1 MRQLDKVY
9 ATLISLSKET
19 KHNTSLVLNLYYV
32 TIKHLKWPS
41 IFLLQNVSSSQAMEK
56 AFSRTLDNMATNFE
70 LSFDV
75 VSTDR
80 HLSVDVVSTDR
91 HLSVDVVSTDRHLS
105 VDAISTDC
113 HLSIKNWCRQTVDS
127 STSITS
133 SIPGILPKD
142 CWKQWCKQLQRKI
155 NLVFIIM
162 N

>member
-91 HLSVDVVSTDRHLS
+91 HLSVDV
-105 VDAISTDC
+105 ISTDC

>member
-91 HLSVDVVSTDRHLS
+91 HLSVD
-105 VDAISTDC
+105 AISTDC